1 MADVKIVEVG
11 LRDGLQ
17 NEPVTLSAEVKQK
30 LIERLVEAGLK
41 HLEVTSFVHPGWIPQ
56 LSDADF
62 VAANLPDLPV
72 TYRALVPNRRGLERA
87 LKTKIDEYAVF
98 MSASDT
104 HNRKNINKSMKETI
118 PVLKEVINLA
128 RQEGK
133 RVRGYVSTVFGC
145 PYEGDVPVK
154 TVVWLCEQLL
164 AMGVYEI
171 SLGDTIGVAAP
182 QEVKQKLNEL
192 LTVLPAS
199 QLAGHFHDTRG
210 TGLANAY
217 ACLEAGI
224 YTLDASF
231 GGLGG
236 CPYAPGAAGNLATED
251 LVYMLERS
259 GVKTG
264 IDLDLLCETSLYAQT
279 QLNKPLASKFLKSY
293 AALEKIKRRANKWL
307 PF

>member
-17 NEPVTLSAEVKQK
+17 NEPATLSAEAKLE
-30 LIERLVEAGLK
+30 LIERLAGAGIK
-41 HLEVTSFVHPGWIPQ
+41 HLEVTSFVHPDWIPQ
-56 LSDADF
+56 LSDADL
-62 VAANLPDLPV
+62 VASSLPDLPV

-87 LKTKIDEYAVF
+87 LKTGIDEVAVF
-98 MSASDT
+98 MSASET
-104 HNRKNINKSMKETI
+104 HNRKNINKSIAETL
-118 PVLKEVINLA
+118 PVLKEAVDLA
-128 RQEGK
+128 RQAGK

-145 PYEGDVPVK
+145 PYEGDVPLK
-154 TVVWLCEQLL
+154 TVAWLCEQLL

-182 QEVKQKLNEL
+182 GEVKQKLEEL
-192 LTVLPAS
+192 LKVLPAS
-199 QLAGHFHDTRG
+199 RLAGHFHDTRG

-217 ACLEAGI
+217 ACLEAGV
-224 YTLDASF
+224 YTLDTSF

-236 CPYAPGAAGNLATED
+236 CPYAPGAAGNLATEE

-264 IDLDLLCETSLYAQT
+264 IDLDRLCEAGLYAQNL
-279 QLNKPLASKFLKSY
+279 LNKPLSSKFLQSY
-293 AALEKIKRRANKWL
+293 AAAKKN
-307 PF
+307 

>member
-1 MADVKIVEVG
+1 MAEVKIVEVG

-17 NEPVTLSAEVKQK
+17 NEPAMLSAELKRE
-30 LIERLVEAGLK
+30 LISRLAEAGVK
-41 HLEVTSFVHPGWIPQ
+41 HLEVTSFVHPKWIPQ
-56 LSDADF
+56 LSDADL
-62 VAANLPDLPV
+62 VASNLPDLPV
-72 TYRALVPNRRGLERA
+72 TYRALVPNRQGLERA
-87 LKTKIDEYAVF
+87 LKTGVDEYAVF

-104 HNRKNINKSMKETI
+104 HNRKNINKSMKETL
-118 PVLKEVINLA
+118 PVLKEVVDLA
-128 RQEGK
+128 HQEGK
-133 RVRGYVSTVFGC
+133 RIRGYVSTVFGC
-145 PYEGDVPVK
+145 PYEGEVPVK
-154 TVVWLCEQLL
+154 TVAWLCEHLL
-164 AMGVYEI
+164 QMGVYEI

-199 QLAGHFHDTRG
+199 RLAGHFHDTRG

-217 ACLEAGI
+217 VCLEAGVH
-224 YTLDASF
+224 TLDTSF

-264 IDLDLLCETSLYAQT
+264 IDLNRLCETSLYVQKH
-279 QLNKPLASKFLKSY
+279 LNKPLPSKFLKSY
-293 AALEKIKRRANKWL
+293 AAERKKQKEGQ
-307 PF
+307 